1 MISFVVKDGQSDN
14 SLIYFLFIRNKGRS
28 SIMKTL
34 FITYQDIYAVRN
46 EKDQRWSYEHN
57 LLLQSLC
64 ILLCY
69 CTKRSYTLLIVKSTS
84 KYFDGNIRHHLDDWI
99 FRTNF
104 RIPMIKMLV
113 HISIF
118 RYWVKIVCNIEYFL
132 YSKGII
138 FEDKYIQ

>member
-1 MISFVVKDGQSDN
+1 MISFVVKDGQSGN
-14 SLIYFLFIRNKGRS
+14 CLIFFLFIRNKDMS

-34 FITYQDIYAVRN
+34 FITYQAIYAARN
-46 EKDQRWSYEHN
+46 EKDQRWSQKHD

-69 CTKRSYTLLIVKSTS
+69 CTKKLYSPLIVKSTS
-84 KYFDGNIRHHLDDWI
+84 KYFDSNIRHHLDDV
-99 FRTNF
+99 RTNF
-104 RIPMIKMLV
+104 MIPMIKMLV
-113 HISIF
+113 HISSF

-132 YSKGII
+132 FSNGII